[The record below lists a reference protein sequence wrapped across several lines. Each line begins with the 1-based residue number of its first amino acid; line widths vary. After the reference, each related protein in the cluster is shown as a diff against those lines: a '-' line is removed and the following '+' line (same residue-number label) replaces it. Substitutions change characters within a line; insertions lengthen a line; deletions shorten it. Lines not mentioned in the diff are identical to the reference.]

1 MALTRKFLKSLG
13 LDEDKVDAIIDA
25 HTESTDALKKQRDEA
40 SGKIADLESITKE
53 RDELKAKLEKAGDAA
68 KVQAEFDA
76 YKDSVAKEKANAS
89 KKNAIIAALKNAGVS
104 RDEFVD
110 LLIGKIDLEQV
121 EMDGE
126 TAKNADALIGPLKNN
141 YSGCFGKVETK
152 GEPKVDPPSGDQ
164 GGHRTGTAARIARQY
179 HDNLYGVVKKNAG
192 NEER

>member
-13 LDEDKVDAIIDA
+13 LDEDKVDSIIEA

-40 SGKIADLESITKE
+40 SDKIAELESITKE
-53 RDELKAKLEKAGDAA
+53 RDSLKAQLEKAGDAA

-76 YKDSVAKEKANAS
+76 YKDSVAKEKANAG
-89 KKNAIIAALKNAGVS
+89 KKSAVIAALKNAGVA

-126 TAKNADALIGPLKNN
+126 TAKNADALIEPLKSS
-141 YSGCFGKVETK
+141 YSGCFGKTETV
-152 GEPKVDPPSGDQ
+152 GTPPVAPPSG
-164 GGHRTGTAARIARQY
+164 GGKTFTREQLKNMSADEINANWDAVQSA
-179 HDNLYGVVKKNAG
+179 LKGV
-192 NEER
+192 